1 MDTYRLPK
9 VVFHYKRKCYSG
21 LQQMTEI
28 RTGLGLFLEGQKR
41 RRKTVGSVTTSA
53 ITLIYKK
60 NNKDCISI

>member
-1 MDTYRLPK
+1 
-9 VVFHYKRKCYSG
+9 
-21 LQQMTEI
+21 MTEI